1 MPTATNA
8 LNPETGPFT
17 ICPVGNLSAK
27 RGAPRG
33 PWTTSANPS
42 PITAVS
48 FLTAAA
54 RRASQPAPG
63 PGFPAAPFGRGGM
76 DEDELLL
83 EEEDRIGFSGDED
96 AFGVELEEGVA
107 YEVAVVG
114 ESVLDAVVE
123 VYDEDGELLFE
134 DDDSLFGLDPYL
146 QFVAPEDGDYEVVVR
161 DAADAVGDYVL
172 LMGESDAPLI
182 A

>member
-1 MPTATNA
+1 
-8 LNPETGPFT
+8 
-17 ICPVGNLSAK
+17 
-27 RGAPRG
+27 
-33 PWTTSANPS
+33 
-42 PITAVS
+42 
-48 FLTAAA
+48 
-54 RRASQPAPG
+54 
-63 PGFPAAPFGRGGM
+63 M

-96 AFGVELEEGVA
+96 SFDVELEEGVA

-161 DAADAVGDYVL
+161 DADDAVGDYVL
-172 LMGESDAPLI
+172 LLGESDGPLI